1 MHKSIRERNSIFSY
15 FQLTRILTKT
25 IIMNKLFLTMLLALG
40 TTIASAQFSV
50 ITTVTEVED
59 EYNLT
64 DKLALGYD
72 VNEKL
77 TLGFALDGEDKYEV
91 FGRYSLAPNWWGYGS
106 YDTEGE
112 GEFIDRL
119 DLGVGYSFNVWNN
132 FYVEPNYTVSMEK
145 NDEDEYEGKLNLGLS
160 YKF

>member
-1 MHKSIRERNSIFSY
+1 
-15 FQLTRILTKT
+15 
-25 IIMNKLFLTMLLALG
+25 MNKLFLTMLLALG

-72 VNEKL
+72 INEKL

-91 FGRYSLAPNWWGYGS
+91 FGRYSLAPNCWAYGS

-119 DLGVGYSFNVWNN
+119 DLGVGYSYNVWNSL
-132 FYVEPNYTVSMEK
+132 YVEPSYVIPMKK
-145 NDEDEYEGKLNLGLS
+145 NDEDNYEGTFNFGLS